1 MHGKCSKLND
11 EECIILCKSG
21 INLVYFCTTCS
32 PNLDEALE
40 LFDDNKSNSNKQNSS
55 LPEKHTQLENKL
67 AVVET
72 TLHEIKKELTSQLSK
87 CREMLSSPNNIASKP
102 PALIAN
108 TVYTA
113 INEEKEREKRQLNL
127 IIHNLAQSNLDQGEA
142 RKAEDIKHTLDIFNN
157 YLGAKATVSRAIR
170 LGKRSAK
177 PRLLKVTVDSVEA
190 KAFILRSC
198 TNLRKADPASYY
210 HKIYVTPDLT
220 PAQREANLQ
229 LHTKL
234 KEMIKD
240 GKSYV
245 IKNGRLVQRRN

>member
-1 MHGKCSKLND
+1 LNSD
-11 EECIILCKSG
+11 
-21 INLVYFCTTCS
+21 
-32 PNLDEALE
+32 
-40 LFDDNKSNSNKQNSS
+40 
-55 LPEKHTQLENKL
+55 LPEKQTQLESKL

-72 TLHEIKKELTSQLSK
+72 TLHEIKRELTSQLSK
-87 CREMLSSPNNIASKP
+87 CHEMLSPPNNIASKP

-108 TVYTA
+108 TVHTA

-127 IIHNLAQSNLDQGEA
+127 IIHNLAESNLDLGEA

-157 YLGAKATVSRAIR
+157 YLGAKTTVRKAIR

-198 TNLRKADPASYY
+198 TNLRKADPASHY
-210 HKIYVTPDLT
+210 HKIYVTPELT

-229 LHTKL
+229 LRTKL
-234 KEMIKD
+234 KEMNKD

-245 IKNGRLVQRRN
+245 IKNGRIVQRRN